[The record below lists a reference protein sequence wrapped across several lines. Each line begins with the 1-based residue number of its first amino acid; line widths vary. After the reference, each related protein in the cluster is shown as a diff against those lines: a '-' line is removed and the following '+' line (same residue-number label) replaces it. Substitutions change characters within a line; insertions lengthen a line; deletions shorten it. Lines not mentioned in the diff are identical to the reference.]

1 MIMSIQVGRREKGLV
16 LLDLLIVAVILAI
29 LGVIAVPQLSSLI
42 GDSKLNGSANEM
54 VSGLQYAC
62 SLAVKYQRP
71 FGLTADTTANSFSVF
86 DTAVPPTGDPPVNA
100 GNIVLNPIDK
110 AWYVKNFNQIDAY
123 RGVKIVTAPAGGAVL
138 FYPDGHSGVADSVF
152 SVAYAARQKT
162 ITVSGTTGRVTV
174 Q

>member
-1 MIMSIQVGRREKGLV
+1 MATSIPIWRREKGLA
-16 LLDLLIVAVILAI
+16 LLDLLIAAMIMAILA
-29 LGVIAVPQLSSLI
+29 VVAVPQLYSLI
-42 GDSKLNGSANEM
+42 RDSKLNGSANE
-54 VSGLQYAC
+54 VVAGLQYAC

-100 GNIVLNPIDK
+100 ANIVLNPIDK
-110 AWYVKNFNQIDAY
+110 TWYVKNFNQIDAY
-123 RGVKIVTAPAGGAVL
+123 QGVQIVTAPAGGAVL
-138 FYPDGHSGVADSVF
+138 FYPDGHTGVADSVF

-162 ITVSGTTGRVTV
+162 ITVSGPTGLVTV